1 MYGVYIC
8 CATDPVPRSFLI
20 PFEEYKNSV
29 LIIRAKLESFSCD
42 SFNTTTITDVREKK
56 RPKERKIS
64 FVINKVM
71 EWRKLYTGM
80 IDDNGQI
87 IKYSLEDAADKVGIS
102 KKSLDDYMLQLRLG
116 KKYGFDFHQHKD
128 NKIGILR
135 TYIKEHRKDGEKG
148 DSVEDDKSGKGK
160 KEKKKTGKKR
170 AKKEKN

>member
-1 MYGVYIC
+1 MIRR
-8 CATDPVPRSFLI
+8 PPRSTLDRSSAASDV
-20 PFEEYKNSV
+20 YKRQD
-29 LIIRAKLESFSCD
+29 IK
-42 SFNTTTITDVREKK
+42 EKK

-116 KKYGFDFHQHKD
+116 KKYGFNFHENKD

-135 TYIKEHRKDGEKG
+135 NYIKDHRKNEGEKG
-148 DSVEDDKSGKGK
+148 DSGDEDKPA
-160 KEKKKTGKKR
+160 KEKKERKKTVRKNSKKD
-170 AKKEKN
+170 KS